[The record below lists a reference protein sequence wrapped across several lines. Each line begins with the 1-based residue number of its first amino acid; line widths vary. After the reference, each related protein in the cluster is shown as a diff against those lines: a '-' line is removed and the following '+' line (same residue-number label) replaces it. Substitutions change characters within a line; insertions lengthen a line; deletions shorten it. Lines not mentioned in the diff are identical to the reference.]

1 MRLLRRRKKEPD
13 SFWCETLVENANAA
27 RMRSVE
33 IAAPPELVFRWLC
46 QLRVAAY
53 SYDWAYSHDWADSA
67 ERRSPRELLPGLD
80 ELELGQRVMG
90 VYELADFVQGRELT
104 IRLDRRLMA
113 QQGLEGW
120 YAPAATTYRVSAAGP
135 SSTRLL
141 AKSVTAFPGGLRW
154 RLARVMAKPAD
165 RLLLKRQLR
174 TLKRLAERDHVRAG
188 RAPASVDE
196 LPLHVVALPA
206 RKREW
211 VAN

>member
-27 RMRSVE
+27 RMRGVE

-53 SYDWAYSHDWADSA
+53 SYDWADRA
-67 ERRSPRELLPGLD
+67 ERRSRELLPGLD
-80 ELELGQRVMG
+80 ELELGQPVMG

-113 QQGLEGW
+113 QQRLEGW

-141 AKSVTAFPGGLRW
+141 AKSVTAFPRGLRW
-154 RLARVMAKPAD
+154 RLARMVVKPAD

-188 RAPASVDE
+188 RTTASVDE

-206 RKREW
+206 RKRES

>member
-27 RMRSVE
+27 RMRGVE
-33 IAAPPELVFRWLC
+33 IAAPPELVFRRLC

-53 SYDWAYSHDWADSA
+53 SYDWADSA
-67 ERRSPRELLPGLD
+67 ERRSGELLPGLD
-80 ELELGQRVMG
+80 ELELGQPVME

-141 AKSVTAFPGGLRW
+141 AKSVTAFPRGLRW
-154 RLARVMAKPAD
+154 RLARMVVKPAD
-165 RLLLKRQLR
+165 RLLLRRQLR
-174 TLKRLAERDHVRAG
+174 TLKCLAERDHVRAG
-188 RAPASVDE
+188 RTPASVDE

-206 RKREW
+206 HKRES

>member
-53 SYDWAYSHDWADSA
+53 SYDWADSA
-67 ERRSPRELLPGLD
+67 ERRSGELLPGLV
-80 ELELGQRVMG
+80 ELELGQPVME

-141 AKSVTAFPGGLRW
+141 AKSVTAFPRGLRW
-154 RLARVMAKPAD
+154 RLARMVVKPAD
-165 RLLLKRQLR
+165 RLLLRRQLR

-188 RAPASVDE
+188 RTPASVDE

-206 RKREW
+206 HKRES

>member
-27 RMRSVE
+27 RMRGVE
-33 IAAPPELVFRWLC
+33 IAAPPELVFRRLC

-53 SYDWAYSHDWADSA
+53 SYDWADSA
-67 ERRSPRELLPGLD
+67 ERRSGELLPGLD
-80 ELELGQRVMG
+80 ELELGQPVME

-141 AKSVTAFPGGLRW
+141 AKSVTAFPRGLRW
-154 RLARVMAKPAD
+154 RLARMVVKPAD
-165 RLLLKRQLR
+165 RLLLRRQLR
-174 TLKRLAERDHVRAG
+174 TLKCLAERDHVRAG
-188 RAPASVDE
+188 RTPASVDE

-206 RKREW
+206 RKRES

>member
-13 SFWCETLVENANAA
+13 LFWCETLVENANAA

-53 SYDWAYSHDWADSA
+53 SYDWANSA

-80 ELELGQRVMG
+80 ELELGQRVME
-90 VYELADFVQGRELT
+90 VYELAGFVQGRELT

-141 AKSVTAFPGGLRW
+141 AKSVTAFPRGLRW
-154 RLARVMAKPAD
+154 RLARMMVKPAD

-206 RKREW
+206 RKRES